1 MVFSSPIRQAFE
13 QVFGQALRYPGDFD
27 ALSEDVFDKTRER
40 VSVNTLKRLFGIIG
54 PEVEPRQSTLDILAR
69 YLGEADWAAFPAQ
82 LSGKGNSD
90 FAQDPRNVDAAALAA
105 GARVF
110 FRYHPDRKVEME
122 HLGAGQ
128 FRVTTFCSTWSTS
141 RTNASSSPGTS
152 TT

>member
-1 MVFSSPIRQAFE
+1 MILSSPIRQAFE

-27 ALSEDVFDKTRER
+27 TLSEDVFDKTRER

-69 YLGEADWAAFPAQ
+69 YLGEADWAAFQAQ

-122 HLGAGQ
+122 HLGAGR
-128 FRVTTFCSTWSTS
+128 FRVTTSCSTWSTS